1 MSVTLSETVSETLSE
16 TVSGTVSETKFSVG
30 IDLGTTHCVLAYAE
44 LNHDGEPNSPEVL
57 AIGQLIAPGQVESLP
72 TLSSFLYLP
81 NEAEF
86 DAHQIQLPWPQAHSM
101 IGNFARDLGNKTP
114 NRIISS
120 AKSWLCQADVDRRSA
135 FLPLHAPDDVQK
147 LSPYQVSKSVLQ
159 HMQSAW
165 QQQKPDFPLNEQQVV
180 ITVPASFEP
189 SARDLTLDAAREC
202 GLHNAILLEEPQAA
216 LYSWIA
222 QNDSDW
228 RQQVTLGDVILVV
241 DIGGGTTDL
250 SLIAVTEEEG
260 ALQLTRVAVGDH
272 VLLGGD
278 NMDLTLAHVV
288 NRKLA
293 SQGTRLQPWQING
306 LTHACRAAKET
317 LLADND
323 TQQVPLV
330 VPSRGSS
337 LMGGSLSSELTRG
350 EVSQVLIEGF
360 FPHVES
366 HAKVQKR
373 AKSAL
378 STISLPFEDDPAITR
393 HLASFLTRQQSAL
406 HNIPGVNVKEQASFV
421 PPTGILFNGG
431 VAKATGV
438 TQRMLEVLNNWLLNE
453 DANPVKELQGIDLD
467 QAVAK
472 GASYYAQVRDGSG
485 VRIRGGT
492 AAAYYVGI
500 ESAMPAI
507 PGMEPPIEAYCIAPF
522 GMEEGTQAELPSQA
536 FALTVGEPVQFR
548 LFESKIRRDDH
559 AGTRLD
565 YWDEGEITELAPIEI
580 TLSAEHHQGGQ
591 VVSVQLKAHINEL
604 GTLELRAMEQQGE
617 TSWKISFDTRN

>member
-1 MSVTLSETVSETLSE
+1 MSEA
-16 TVSGTVSETKFSVG
+16 KFSVG
-30 IDLGTTHCVLAYAE
+30 IDLGTTHCVMAFAE

-57 AIGQLIAPGQVESLP
+57 AIGQLVAPGQVESLP
-72 TLSSFLYLP
+72 ALSSFLYLP

-86 DAHQIQLPWPQAHSM
+86 DAHQLQLPWQQVHSM
-101 IGNFARDLGNKTP
+101 IGDFARDLGNKTP

-120 AKSWLCQADVDRRSA
+120 AKSWLCQADVDTRSA

-147 LSPYQVSKSVLQ
+147 LSPYHVSKSVLQ
-159 HMQSAW
+159 HMQNAW
-165 QQQKPDFPLNEQQVV
+165 QQQKPDCPLSEQQVV

-216 LYSWIA
+216 LYSWIV

-228 RQQVTLGDVILVV
+228 RQQVKLGDVILVV

-288 NRKLA
+288 SRKLA

-323 TQQVPLV
+323 TQQVQLV

-337 LMGGSLSSELTRG
+337 LMGGSLRCELTRD

-406 HNIPGVNVKEQASFV
+406 HNIPGVDVNDQASFV
-421 PPTGILFNGG
+421 HPTAILFNGG

-438 TQRMLEVLNNWLLNE
+438 TQRILEVLNNWLQNE
-453 DANPVKELQGIDLD
+453 DASPVKELQGIDLD

-507 PGMEPPIEAYCIAPF
+507 PGLAPPIEAYCIAPF
-522 GMEEGTQAELPSQA
+522 GMEEGTQAQLPSQG

-559 AGTRLD
+559 AGTRID
-565 YWDEGEITELAPIEI
+565 YWEEDEITELAPIEI
-580 TLSAEHHQGGQ
+580 TLSAEHHQVGQ
-591 VVSVQLKAHINEL
+591 VIYVQLQASINEL
-604 GTLELRAMEQQGE
+604 GTLELKALEQQGE
-617 TSWKISFDTRN
+617 ASWQISFDTRN

>member
-1 MSVTLSETVSETLSE
+1 MNETI
-16 TVSGTVSETKFSVG
+16 SGTASEAKYSVG

-44 LNHDGEPNSPEVL
+44 LNHNAEPNSPEVL
-57 AIGQLIAPGQVESLP
+57 SIGQLVAPGQVESLP
-72 TLSSFLYLP
+72 ALSSFLYLP

-86 DAHQIQLPWPQAHSM
+86 DANQLQLPWHQDHSM

-120 AKSWLCQADVDRRSA
+120 AKSWLCQADVDRRST
-135 FLPLHAPDDVQK
+135 FLPLDAPEDVQK
-147 LSPYQVSKSVLQ
+147 LSPYEVSKSYIQ

-165 QQQKPDFPLNEQQVV
+165 QQQKPDSPLNEQQLV

-228 RQQVTLGDVILVV
+228 RQQVKLGDVILVV

-260 ALQLTRVAVGDH
+260 TLQLTRVAVGDH

-288 NRKLA
+288 NHKLA

-337 LMGGSLSSELTRG
+337 LMGGSLRSELTRD

-360 FPHVES
+360 FPRVDSHV
-366 HAKVQKR
+366 KVQKR
-373 AKSAL
+373 VKAAL

-393 HLASFLTRQQSAL
+393 HLASFLTRQQNAL
-406 HNIPGVNVKEQASFV
+406 HNIPSVNVNEQASFV
-421 PPTGILFNGG
+421 HPTAILFNGG
-431 VAKATGV
+431 VAKASSV
-438 TQRMLEVLNNWLLNE
+438 TQRMLEVLNSWLQNE
-453 DANPVKELQGIDLD
+453 EASPVKELSGIDLD
-467 QAVAK
+467 QAVAI

-522 GMEEGTQAELPSQA
+522 GMEEGTQAELPSQG

-548 LFESKIRRDDH
+548 LSESKIRRDDH

-580 TLSAEHHQGGQ
+580 TLSAEHHQAGQ
-591 VVSVQLKAHINEL
+591 VVSVQLQANINEL
-604 GTLELRAMEQQGE
+604 GTLELRAIEQQGE
-617 TSWKISFDTRN
+617 ASWKISFDTRN

>member
-1 MSVTLSETVSETLSE
+1 MSETMSETMSE
-16 TVSGTVSETKFSVG
+16 AKFSVG

-44 LNHDGEPNSPEVL
+44 LNHDAEPNSPKVL
-57 AIGQLIAPGQVESLP
+57 SIGQLVAPGQVESLP
-72 TLSSFLYLP
+72 ALPSFLYLP
-81 NEAEF
+81 HEAEF
-86 DAHQIQLPWPQAHSM
+86 DTHQLQLPWHQAHSM
-101 IGNFARDLGNKTP
+101 IGNFARELGNKTP
-114 NRIISS
+114 DRIISS

-135 FLPLHAPDDVQK
+135 FLPLDAPEDIQK
-147 LSPYQVSKSVLQ
+147 FSPYQVSKSYIQ
-159 HMQSAW
+159 HIQNAW
-165 QQQKPDFPLNEQQVV
+165 QQQQPDSPLSEQQLV

-189 SARDLTLDAAREC
+189 SARDLTLDAAHEC

-222 QNDSDW
+222 QNNSDW

-337 LMGGSLSSELTRG
+337 LMAGSLRSELTRD

-360 FPHVES
+360 FPHVDS
-366 HAKVQKR
+366 SAKVQKR
-373 AKSAL
+373 AKAAL
-378 STISLPFEDDPAITR
+378 STISLPFENDPAITR

-406 HNIPGVNVKEQASFV
+406 HNIAAVNVKAQASFV
-421 PPTGILFNGG
+421 HPTAILFNGG

-438 TQRMLEVLNNWLLNE
+438 TQRMLEVLNNWLQNE
-453 DANPVKELQGIDLD
+453 QASPVKVLQGIDLD

-522 GMEEGTQAELPSQA
+522 AMEEGTQAELPSQS

-548 LFESKIRRDDH
+548 LFESKIRRDDQP
-559 AGTRLD
+559 GTRLD
-565 YWDEGEITELAPIEI
+565 YWDEGEISELAPIEI
-580 TLSAEHHQGGQ
+580 TLNAEHHQAGQ
-591 VVSVQLKAHINEL
+591 VVSVQLQANINEL
-604 GTLELRAMEQQGE
+604 GTLELRALEQQGE
-617 TSWKISFDTRN
+617 ASWQINFDTRN